1 MFQLGRIEKLHD
13 YFSACSRRRE
23 QAVFFY
29 RVAGYS
35 GEVAAFLTQYDQAA
49 RTNGVVIEGRIPN
62 PDPKQL
68 DYLAEMMG
76 SDFQLDVGFLTQK
89 LTRWLPR
96 LTGAQR
102 EAVVTAMTATL
113 QDLQAH
119 GKNENMLRNAYIKY
133 MCWLYYK
140 FERILGRLG
149 GDELPKILYDG
160 TVSSYEL
167 QLLVILARAG
177 ADIVLLERAGDAGYL
192 RCDPTSQYAQ
202 LYQAPGLTPFPA
214 DFSLRQLRE
223 QGRQQAERQKL
234 YGAPAGIAPCTNAWM
249 KTPDVKEILTAVR
262 ARGDDPKLFYNA
274 FVVQYGVE
282 DKLLFP
288 SDMVAFYQQL
298 KREGRKVC
306 LENGRLPPPTPEEI
320 AAVRRRNHQTAE
332 QLAADLAANLQYPN
346 NQQLQTLMR
355 QAFLDV
361 VLEEDKAVGGNLN
374 RLLNKA
380 VYLVAWM
387 KRYQKDLFQNWQ
399 APEVGVF
406 LLFGACSGDNEALFL
421 RLLAKL
427 PVDVL
432 VLLPD
437 LNAPCVLKDPTLLD
451 LHKEHSLPM
460 TDFPVEPSQMR
471 VRTAAYQAEREM
483 DSILY
488 QNTGLYR
495 AKQHQKAEAVTLQ
508 TMYEEIG
515 LLWDQELKYRPGF
528 AAEGDMVTVPVLL
541 EKICGIKDGPILPYW
556 LEIKKLVTPE
566 TTLVTKLPWQTGL
579 EANPMKPYATQFLR
593 QGRLQR
599 EKIKQHKDY
608 PYGILR
614 PEIQDYL
621 LDKLQVLLDEKLIAG
636 TYQNGTEYTIV
647 STILGLPKDLLRRIQ
662 NFDFTKKNPKLIIIS
677 TTEETLSLED
687 SILVAFLNL
696 VGFDILFFVPTGYQS
711 IEKYF
716 QKPFA
721 NEHQLG
727 PYRYDL
733 QVPDFRTLHEGG
745 KSSIRKLFAEGVFKP
760 WDWILQS
767 PPPAR
772 PRRNRTPRPPQSR
785 RRPIPSTTSW
795 PTASRWTR
803 PSPAP
808 RKWTSWPARS
818 RCIT

>member
-76 SDFQLDVGFLTQK
+76 SDFQLDAGFLTQK

-96 LTGAQR
+96 LTGTQR

-249 KTPDVKEILTAVR
+249 KAPDGKEILTAVR

-437 LNAPCVLKDPTLLD
+437 LNAPCVLKDPALLD

-528 AAEGDMVTVPVLL
+528 AAEGDTVTVPVLL

-745 KSSIRKLFAEGVFKP
+745 KSSIRKLFG
-760 WDWILQS
+760 
-767 PPPAR
+767 
-772 PRRNRTPRPPQSR
+772 
-785 RRPIPSTTSW
+785 
-795 PTASRWTR
+795 
-803 PSPAP
+803 
-808 RKWTSWPARS
+808 RS
-818 RCIT
+818 F

>member
-76 SDFQLDVGFLTQK
+76 SDFQLDAGFLTQK

-202 LYQAPGLTPFPA
+202 LYQAPSLTPFPA

-274 FVVQYGVE
+274 FVMQYGVE

-437 LNAPCVLKDPTLLD
+437 LNAPCVLKDPALLD

-495 AKQHQKAEAVTLQ
+495 ARQHQKAEAVTLQ

-528 AAEGDMVTVPVLL
+528 AAEGDTVTVPVLL

-745 KSSIRKLFAEGVFKP
+745 KSSIRKLFG
-760 WDWILQS
+760 
-767 PPPAR
+767 
-772 PRRNRTPRPPQSR
+772 
-785 RRPIPSTTSW
+785 
-795 PTASRWTR
+795 
-803 PSPAP
+803 
-808 RKWTSWPARS
+808 RS
-818 RCIT
+818 F

>member
-76 SDFQLDVGFLTQK
+76 SDFQLDAGFLTQK

-102 EAVVTAMTATL
+102 EAVVTAMMATL

-177 ADIVLLERAGDAGYL
+177 ADIVLLERAGDEGYL
-192 RCDPTSQYAQ
+192 RCDPTSQYAR

-249 KTPDVKEILTAVR
+249 KTPDGKEILTAVR

-406 LLFGACSGDNEALFL
+406 ILFGACSGDNEALFL

-437 LNAPCVLKDPTLLD
+437 LNAPCVLKDPALLD

-528 AAEGDMVTVPVLL
+528 AAEGDTVTVPVLL

-556 LEIKKLVTPE
+556 LDIKKLVTPE

-733 QVPDFRTLHEGG
+733 RVPDFQTLHEGG
-745 KSSIRKLFAEGVFKP
+745 KSSIRKLFG
-760 WDWILQS
+760 
-767 PPPAR
+767 
-772 PRRNRTPRPPQSR
+772 
-785 RRPIPSTTSW
+785 
-795 PTASRWTR
+795 
-803 PSPAP
+803 
-808 RKWTSWPARS
+808 RS
-818 RCIT
+818 F

>member
-76 SDFQLDVGFLTQK
+76 SDFQLDAGFLTQK

-96 LTGAQR
+96 LTGTQR
-102 EAVVTAMTATL
+102 ETVVTAMTATL

-249 KTPDVKEILTAVR
+249 KAPDVKEILTAVR

-406 LLFGACSGDNEALFL
+406 ILFGACSGDNEALFL

-437 LNAPCVLKDPTLLD
+437 LNAPCVLKDPALLD

-528 AAEGDMVTVPVLL
+528 AAEGDTVTVPVLL

-556 LEIKKLVTPE
+556 LDIKKLVTPE

-745 KSSIRKLFAEGVFKP
+745 KSSIRKLFG
-760 WDWILQS
+760 
-767 PPPAR
+767 
-772 PRRNRTPRPPQSR
+772 
-785 RRPIPSTTSW
+785 
-795 PTASRWTR
+795 
-803 PSPAP
+803 
-808 RKWTSWPARS
+808 RS
-818 RCIT
+818 F

>member
-76 SDFQLDVGFLTQK
+76 SDFQLGAGFLTQK

-249 KTPDVKEILTAVR
+249 KTPDGKEILTAVR

-406 LLFGACSGDNEALFL
+406 ILFGACSGDNEALFL

-437 LNAPCVLKDPTLLD
+437 LNAPCVLKDPALLD

-528 AAEGDMVTVPVLL
+528 AAEGDTVTVPVLL

-687 SILVAFLNL
+687 SILVAFLNF

-745 KSSIRKLFAEGVFKP
+745 KSSIRKLFG
-760 WDWILQS
+760 
-767 PPPAR
+767 
-772 PRRNRTPRPPQSR
+772 
-785 RRPIPSTTSW
+785 
-795 PTASRWTR
+795 
-803 PSPAP
+803 
-808 RKWTSWPARS
+808 RS
-818 RCIT
+818 F

>member
-76 SDFQLDVGFLTQK
+76 SDFQLDAGFLTQK

-192 RCDPTSQYAQ
+192 RCDPTGQYAQ

-249 KTPDVKEILTAVR
+249 KTPDGKEILTAVR

-406 LLFGACSGDNEALFL
+406 ILFGACSGDNEALFL

-437 LNAPCVLKDPTLLD
+437 LNAPCVLKDPALLD

-528 AAEGDMVTVPVLL
+528 SAEGDTVTVPVLL

-579 EANPMKPYATQFLR
+579 EVNPMKPYATQFLR

-733 QVPDFRTLHEGG
+733 RVPDFQTLHEGG
-745 KSSIRKLFAEGVFKP
+745 KSSIRKLFG
-760 WDWILQS
+760 
-767 PPPAR
+767 
-772 PRRNRTPRPPQSR
+772 
-785 RRPIPSTTSW
+785 
-795 PTASRWTR
+795 
-803 PSPAP
+803 
-808 RKWTSWPARS
+808 RS
-818 RCIT
+818 F

>member
-76 SDFQLDVGFLTQK
+76 SDFQLDAGFLTQK

-202 LYQAPGLTPFPA
+202 LYQASGLTPFPA

-249 KTPDVKEILTAVR
+249 KTPDGKEILTAVR

-406 LLFGACSGDNEALFL
+406 ILFGACSGDNEALFL

-437 LNAPCVLKDPTLLD
+437 LNAPCVLKDPALLD

-528 AAEGDMVTVPVLL
+528 AAEGDTVTVPVLL
-541 EKICGIKDGPILPYW
+541 EKICGMKDGPILPYW
-556 LEIKKLVTPE
+556 LDIKKLVTPE

-745 KSSIRKLFAEGVFKP
+745 KSSIRKLFG
-760 WDWILQS
+760 
-767 PPPAR
+767 
-772 PRRNRTPRPPQSR
+772 
-785 RRPIPSTTSW
+785 
-795 PTASRWTR
+795 
-803 PSPAP
+803 
-808 RKWTSWPARS
+808 RS
-818 RCIT
+818 F

>member
-76 SDFQLDVGFLTQK
+76 SDFQLDAGFLTQK

-249 KTPDVKEILTAVR
+249 KTPDGKEILTAVR

-406 LLFGACSGDNEALFL
+406 ILFGACSGDNEALFL

-437 LNAPCVLKDPTLLD
+437 LNAPCVLKDPALLD

-528 AAEGDMVTVPVLL
+528 AAEGDTVTVPVLL

-621 LDKLQVLLDEKLIAG
+621 LDKLQALLDEKLIAG

-733 QVPDFRTLHEGG
+733 RVPDFRTLHEGG
-745 KSSIRKLFAEGVFKP
+745 KSSIRKLFG
-760 WDWILQS
+760 
-767 PPPAR
+767 
-772 PRRNRTPRPPQSR
+772 
-785 RRPIPSTTSW
+785 
-795 PTASRWTR
+795 
-803 PSPAP
+803 
-808 RKWTSWPARS
+808 RS
-818 RCIT
+818 F

>member
-1 MFQLGRIEKLHD
+1 MTNGMFQLGRIEKLHD

-76 SDFQLDVGFLTQK
+76 SDFQLDAGFLTQK

-192 RCDPTSQYAQ
+192 RCDPTSQYAR

-406 LLFGACSGDNEALFL
+406 ILFGACSGDNEALFL

-437 LNAPCVLKDPTLLD
+437 LNAPCVLKDPALLD
-451 LHKEHSLPM
+451 LHKEQSLPM

-495 AKQHQKAEAVTLQ
+495 ARQHQKAEAVTLQ

-528 AAEGDMVTVPVLL
+528 AAEGDTVTVPVLL

-733 QVPDFRTLHEGG
+733 RVPDFQTLHEGG
-745 KSSIRKLFAEGVFKP
+745 KSSIRKLFG
-760 WDWILQS
+760 
-767 PPPAR
+767 
-772 PRRNRTPRPPQSR
+772 
-785 RRPIPSTTSW
+785 
-795 PTASRWTR
+795 
-803 PSPAP
+803 
-808 RKWTSWPARS
+808 RS
-818 RCIT
+818 F

>member
-76 SDFQLDVGFLTQK
+76 SDFQLDAGFLTQK

-437 LNAPCVLKDPTLLD
+437 LNAPCVLKDPALLD

-528 AAEGDMVTVPVLL
+528 AAEGDTVTVPVLL
-541 EKICGIKDGPILPYW
+541 EKICGMKDGPILPYW
-556 LEIKKLVTPE
+556 LDIKKLVTPE

-745 KSSIRKLFAEGVFKP
+745 KSSIRKLFG
-760 WDWILQS
+760 
-767 PPPAR
+767 
-772 PRRNRTPRPPQSR
+772 
-785 RRPIPSTTSW
+785 
-795 PTASRWTR
+795 
-803 PSPAP
+803 
-808 RKWTSWPARS
+808 RS
-818 RCIT
+818 F

>member
-1 MFQLGRIEKLHD
+1 MKAEERNGILYPVKVSKVNRMTNGMFQLGRIEKLHD

-29 RVAGYS
+29 RVAGYN

-76 SDFQLDVGFLTQK
+76 SDFQLDAGFLTQK

-192 RCDPTSQYAQ
+192 RCDPTSQYAR

-249 KTPDVKEILTAVR
+249 KAPDGKEILTAVR

-346 NQQLQTLMR
+346 NQQLQTLMQ

-361 VLEEDKAVGGNLN
+361 VLEEDKTVGGNLN

-406 LLFGACSGDNEALFL
+406 ILFGACSGDNEALFL

-437 LNAPCVLKDPTLLD
+437 LNAPCVLKDPALLD

-528 AAEGDMVTVPVLL
+528 AAEGDTVTVPVLL

-662 NFDFTKKNPKLIIIS
+662 NFDFTQKNPKLIIIS

-745 KSSIRKLFAEGVFKP
+745 KSSIRKLFG
-760 WDWILQS
+760 
-767 PPPAR
+767 
-772 PRRNRTPRPPQSR
+772 
-785 RRPIPSTTSW
+785 
-795 PTASRWTR
+795 
-803 PSPAP
+803 
-808 RKWTSWPARS
+808 RS
-818 RCIT
+818 F

>member
-1 MFQLGRIEKLHD
+1 MKAEERNGILYPVKVSKVNRMTNGMFQLGRIEKLHD

-76 SDFQLDVGFLTQK
+76 SDFQLDAGFLTQK

-202 LYQAPGLTPFPA
+202 LYQASGLTPFPA

-249 KTPDVKEILTAVR
+249 KAPDVKEILTAVR

-437 LNAPCVLKDPTLLD
+437 LNAPCVLKDPALLD

-528 AAEGDMVTVPVLL
+528 AAEGDTVTVPVLL

-745 KSSIRKLFAEGVFKP
+745 KSSIRKLFG
-760 WDWILQS
+760 
-767 PPPAR
+767 
-772 PRRNRTPRPPQSR
+772 
-785 RRPIPSTTSW
+785 
-795 PTASRWTR
+795 
-803 PSPAP
+803 
-808 RKWTSWPARS
+808 RS
-818 RCIT
+818 F

>member
-76 SDFQLDVGFLTQK
+76 SDFQLDAGFLTQK

-96 LTGAQR
+96 LTGTQR

-249 KTPDVKEILTAVR
+249 KTPDGKEILTAVR

-387 KRYQKDLFQNWQ
+387 KRYQKDLVQNWQ

-406 LLFGACSGDNEALFL
+406 ILFGACSGDNEALFL

-437 LNAPCVLKDPTLLD
+437 LNAPCVLKDPALLD
-451 LHKEHSLPM
+451 LHKEQSLPM

-495 AKQHQKAEAVTLQ
+495 ARQHQKAETVTLQ

-528 AAEGDMVTVPVLL
+528 AAEGDTVTVPVLL

-556 LEIKKLVTPE
+556 LDIKKLVTPE

-745 KSSIRKLFAEGVFKP
+745 KSSIRKLFG
-760 WDWILQS
+760 
-767 PPPAR
+767 
-772 PRRNRTPRPPQSR
+772 
-785 RRPIPSTTSW
+785 
-795 PTASRWTR
+795 
-803 PSPAP
+803 
-808 RKWTSWPARS
+808 RS
-818 RCIT
+818 F

>member
-1 MFQLGRIEKLHD
+1 MKAEERNGILYPVKVSKVNRMTNGMFQLGRIEKLHD

-76 SDFQLDVGFLTQK
+76 SDFQLDAGFLTQK

-102 EAVVTAMTATL
+102 ETVVTAMTATL

-177 ADIVLLERAGDAGYL
+177 ADIVLLERAGDEGYL
-192 RCDPTSQYAQ
+192 RCDPTSQYAK

-234 YGAPAGIAPCTNAWM
+234 YGAPAGIAGAPAGIAPCTNAWM
-249 KTPDVKEILTAVR
+249 KAPDVKEILTAVR

-288 SDMVAFYQQL
+288 SDMAAFYQQL

-320 AAVRRRNHQTAE
+320 AAVQRRNHQTAE

-437 LNAPCVLKDPTLLD
+437 LNAPCVLKDPALLD

-495 AKQHQKAEAVTLQ
+495 ARQHQKAEAVTLQ

-528 AAEGDMVTVPVLL
+528 AAEGDTVTVPVLL

-556 LEIKKLVTPE
+556 LDIKKLVTPE

-579 EANPMKPYATQFLR
+579 ETNPMKPYATQFLR

-745 KSSIRKLFAEGVFKP
+745 KSSIRKLFG
-760 WDWILQS
+760 
-767 PPPAR
+767 
-772 PRRNRTPRPPQSR
+772 
-785 RRPIPSTTSW
+785 
-795 PTASRWTR
+795 
-803 PSPAP
+803 
-808 RKWTSWPARS
+808 RS
-818 RCIT
+818 F

>member
-1 MFQLGRIEKLHD
+1 MTNGMFQLGRIEKLHD

-76 SDFQLDVGFLTQK
+76 SDFQLDAGFLTQK

-249 KTPDVKEILTAVR
+249 KTPDGKEILTAVR

-437 LNAPCVLKDPTLLD
+437 LNAPCVLKDPALLD

-495 AKQHQKAEAVTLQ
+495 AKQHQKAETVTLQ

-528 AAEGDMVTVPVLL
+528 AAEGDTVTVPVLL

-556 LEIKKLVTPE
+556 LEIKKLVTPK
-566 TTLVTKLPWQTGL
+566 TTLVAKLPWQTGL
-579 EANPMKPYATQFLR
+579 ETNPMKPYATQFLR

-745 KSSIRKLFAEGVFKP
+745 KSSIRKLFG
-760 WDWILQS
+760 
-767 PPPAR
+767 
-772 PRRNRTPRPPQSR
+772 
-785 RRPIPSTTSW
+785 
-795 PTASRWTR
+795 
-803 PSPAP
+803 
-808 RKWTSWPARS
+808 RS
-818 RCIT
+818 F

>member
-76 SDFQLDVGFLTQK
+76 SDFQLDAGFLTQK

-192 RCDPTSQYAQ
+192 RCDPTSQYAR

-249 KTPDVKEILTAVR
+249 KAPDGKEILTAVR

-361 VLEEDKAVGGNLN
+361 VLEEDKTVGGNLN

-437 LNAPCVLKDPTLLD
+437 LNAPCVLKDPALLD
-451 LHKEHSLPM
+451 LHKEQSLPM

-528 AAEGDMVTVPVLL
+528 AAEGDTVTVPVLL

-745 KSSIRKLFAEGVFKP
+745 KSSIRKLFG
-760 WDWILQS
+760 
-767 PPPAR
+767 
-772 PRRNRTPRPPQSR
+772 
-785 RRPIPSTTSW
+785 
-795 PTASRWTR
+795 
-803 PSPAP
+803 
-808 RKWTSWPARS
+808 RS
-818 RCIT
+818 F

>member
-13 YFSACSRRRE
+13 YFSACSRRLE

-76 SDFQLDVGFLTQK
+76 SDFQLDAGFLTQK

-102 EAVVTAMTATL
+102 ETVVTAMTATL

-202 LYQAPGLTPFPA
+202 LYQAPGLTPFPV

-249 KTPDVKEILTAVR
+249 KAPDGKEILTAVR

-361 VLEEDKAVGGNLN
+361 VLEEDKTVGGNLN

-437 LNAPCVLKDPTLLD
+437 LNAPCVLKDPALLD

-528 AAEGDMVTVPVLL
+528 AAEGDTVTVPVLL

-593 QGRLQR
+593 QGQLQR

-721 NEHQLG
+721 NEYQLG

-745 KSSIRKLFAEGVFKP
+745 KSSIRKLFG
-760 WDWILQS
+760 
-767 PPPAR
+767 
-772 PRRNRTPRPPQSR
+772 
-785 RRPIPSTTSW
+785 
-795 PTASRWTR
+795 
-803 PSPAP
+803 
-808 RKWTSWPARS
+808 RS
-818 RCIT
+818 F

>member
-76 SDFQLDVGFLTQK
+76 SDFQLDAGFLTQK
-89 LTRWLPR
+89 LTHWLPR

-361 VLEEDKAVGGNLN
+361 VLEEDKTVGGNLN

-437 LNAPCVLKDPTLLD
+437 LNAPCVLKDPALLD
-451 LHKEHSLPM
+451 LHKEQSLPM

-495 AKQHQKAEAVTLQ
+495 ARQHQKAEAVTLQ

-528 AAEGDMVTVPVLL
+528 AAEGDTVTVPVLL

-745 KSSIRKLFAEGVFKP
+745 KSSIRKLFG
-760 WDWILQS
+760 
-767 PPPAR
+767 
-772 PRRNRTPRPPQSR
+772 
-785 RRPIPSTTSW
+785 
-795 PTASRWTR
+795 
-803 PSPAP
+803 
-808 RKWTSWPARS
+808 RS
-818 RCIT
+818 F

>member
-76 SDFQLDVGFLTQK
+76 SDFQLDAGFLTQK

-96 LTGAQR
+96 LTGTQR

-192 RCDPTSQYAQ
+192 RCDPTSQYAR

-234 YGAPAGIAPCTNAWM
+234 YGAPAGIEPCTNAWM
-249 KTPDVKEILTAVR
+249 KAPDGKEILTAVR

-406 LLFGACSGDNEALFL
+406 ILFGACSGDNEALFL

-437 LNAPCVLKDPTLLD
+437 LNAPCVLKDPALLD

-495 AKQHQKAEAVTLQ
+495 AKQHQKAETVTLQ

-528 AAEGDMVTVPVLL
+528 AAEGDTVTVPVLL

-745 KSSIRKLFAEGVFKP
+745 KSSIRKLFG
-760 WDWILQS
+760 
-767 PPPAR
+767 
-772 PRRNRTPRPPQSR
+772 
-785 RRPIPSTTSW
+785 
-795 PTASRWTR
+795 
-803 PSPAP
+803 
-808 RKWTSWPARS
+808 RS
-818 RCIT
+818 F

>member
-76 SDFQLDVGFLTQK
+76 SDFQLDAGFLTQK

-249 KTPDVKEILTAVR
+249 KAPDGKEILTAVR

-361 VLEEDKAVGGNLN
+361 VLEEDKTVGGNLN

-406 LLFGACSGDNEALFL
+406 ILFGACSGDNEALFL

-437 LNAPCVLKDPTLLD
+437 LNAPCVLKDPALLD

-528 AAEGDMVTVPVLL
+528 AAEGDTVTVPVLL

-721 NEHQLG
+721 NEYQLG

-745 KSSIRKLFAEGVFKP
+745 KSSIRKLFG
-760 WDWILQS
+760 
-767 PPPAR
+767 
-772 PRRNRTPRPPQSR
+772 
-785 RRPIPSTTSW
+785 
-795 PTASRWTR
+795 
-803 PSPAP
+803 
-808 RKWTSWPARS
+808 RS
-818 RCIT
+818 F

>member
-68 DYLAEMMG
+68 DYLAEMMS
-76 SDFQLDVGFLTQK
+76 SDFQLDAGFLTQK

-102 EAVVTAMTATL
+102 ETVVTAMTATL

-249 KTPDVKEILTAVR
+249 KTPDGKEILTAVR

-346 NQQLQTLMR
+346 PPQLQPLMR
-355 QAFLDV
+355 QAVLDV

-437 LNAPCVLKDPTLLD
+437 LNAPCVLKDPALLD

-528 AAEGDMVTVPVLL
+528 AAEGDTVTVPVLL

-556 LEIKKLVTPE
+556 LDIKKLVTPE

-579 EANPMKPYATQFLR
+579 ETNPMKPYATQFLR

-608 PYGILR
+608 PCGILR

-745 KSSIRKLFAEGVFKP
+745 KSSIRKLFG
-760 WDWILQS
+760 
-767 PPPAR
+767 
-772 PRRNRTPRPPQSR
+772 
-785 RRPIPSTTSW
+785 
-795 PTASRWTR
+795 
-803 PSPAP
+803 
-808 RKWTSWPARS
+808 RS
-818 RCIT
+818 F

>member
-1 MFQLGRIEKLHD
+1 MKAEERNGILYPVKVSKVNRMTNGMFQLGRIEKLHD

-76 SDFQLDVGFLTQK
+76 SDFQLDAGFLTQK

-437 LNAPCVLKDPTLLD
+437 LNAPCVLKDPALLD

-528 AAEGDMVTVPVLL
+528 AAEGDTVTVPVLL

-647 STILGLPKDLLRRIQ
+647 SMILGLPKDLLRRIQ

-745 KSSIRKLFAEGVFKP
+745 KSSIRKLFG
-760 WDWILQS
+760 
-767 PPPAR
+767 
-772 PRRNRTPRPPQSR
+772 
-785 RRPIPSTTSW
+785 
-795 PTASRWTR
+795 
-803 PSPAP
+803 
-808 RKWTSWPARS
+808 RS
-818 RCIT
+818 F

>member
-76 SDFQLDVGFLTQK
+76 SDFQLDAGFLTQK

-96 LTGAQR
+96 LTGTQR

-177 ADIVLLERAGDAGYL
+177 ADIILLERAGDAGYL

-249 KTPDVKEILTAVR
+249 KTPDGKEILTAVR

-437 LNAPCVLKDPTLLD
+437 LNAPCVLKDPALLD

-528 AAEGDMVTVPVLL
+528 AAEGDTVTVPVLL

-579 EANPMKPYATQFLR
+579 ETNPMKPYATQFLR

-745 KSSIRKLFAEGVFKP
+745 KSSIRKLFG
-760 WDWILQS
+760 
-767 PPPAR
+767 
-772 PRRNRTPRPPQSR
+772 
-785 RRPIPSTTSW
+785 
-795 PTASRWTR
+795 
-803 PSPAP
+803 
-808 RKWTSWPARS
+808 RS
-818 RCIT
+818 F

>member
-76 SDFQLDVGFLTQK
+76 SDFQLDAGFLTQK

-160 TVSSYEL
+160 TVSGYEL

-249 KTPDVKEILTAVR
+249 KAPDGKEILTAVR

-406 LLFGACSGDNEALFL
+406 ILFGACSGDNEALFL

-437 LNAPCVLKDPTLLD
+437 LNAPCVLKDPALLD

-528 AAEGDMVTVPVLL
+528 AAEGDTVTVPVLL

-745 KSSIRKLFAEGVFKP
+745 KSSIRKLFG
-760 WDWILQS
+760 
-767 PPPAR
+767 
-772 PRRNRTPRPPQSR
+772 
-785 RRPIPSTTSW
+785 
-795 PTASRWTR
+795 
-803 PSPAP
+803 
-808 RKWTSWPARS
+808 RS
-818 RCIT
+818 F

>member
-1 MFQLGRIEKLHD
+1 MTNGMFQLGRIEKLHD

-76 SDFQLDVGFLTQK
+76 SDFQLDAGFLTQK

-102 EAVVTAMTATL
+102 EAVVTAMMATL

-249 KTPDVKEILTAVR
+249 KAPDVKEILTAVR

-361 VLEEDKAVGGNLN
+361 VLEEDKTVGGNLN

-406 LLFGACSGDNEALFL
+406 ILFGACSGDNEALFL

-437 LNAPCVLKDPTLLD
+437 LNAPCVLKDPALLD

-528 AAEGDMVTVPVLL
+528 AAEGDTVTVPVLL

-745 KSSIRKLFAEGVFKP
+745 KSSIRKLFG
-760 WDWILQS
+760 
-767 PPPAR
+767 
-772 PRRNRTPRPPQSR
+772 
-785 RRPIPSTTSW
+785 
-795 PTASRWTR
+795 
-803 PSPAP
+803 
-808 RKWTSWPARS
+808 RS
-818 RCIT
+818 F

>member
-76 SDFQLDVGFLTQK
+76 SDFQLDAGFLTQK

-96 LTGAQR
+96 LTGTQR

-249 KTPDVKEILTAVR
+249 KAPDGKEILTAVR

-406 LLFGACSGDNEALFL
+406 ILFGACSGDNEALFL

-437 LNAPCVLKDPTLLD
+437 LNAPCVLKDPALLD

-528 AAEGDMVTVPVLL
+528 AAEGDTVTVPVLL

-556 LEIKKLVTPE
+556 LDIKKLVTPE

-745 KSSIRKLFAEGVFKP
+745 KSSIRKLFG
-760 WDWILQS
+760 
-767 PPPAR
+767 
-772 PRRNRTPRPPQSR
+772 
-785 RRPIPSTTSW
+785 
-795 PTASRWTR
+795 
-803 PSPAP
+803 
-808 RKWTSWPARS
+808 RS
-818 RCIT
+818 F

>member
-1 MFQLGRIEKLHD
+1 MKAEERNGILYPVKVSKVNRMTNGMFQLGRIEKLHD

-76 SDFQLDVGFLTQK
+76 SDFQLDAGFLTQK

-202 LYQAPGLTPFPA
+202 LYQAPGLTSFPA

-249 KTPDVKEILTAVR
+249 KTPDGKEILTAVR

-406 LLFGACSGDNEALFL
+406 ILFGACSGDNEALFL

-437 LNAPCVLKDPTLLD
+437 LNAPCVLKDPALLD

-508 TMYEEIG
+508 TMYEEIS

-528 AAEGDMVTVPVLL
+528 AAEGDTVTVPVLL

-556 LEIKKLVTPE
+556 LEIKKLVSPE

-636 TYQNGTEYTIV
+636 TYQNGTEYTTV

-745 KSSIRKLFAEGVFKP
+745 KSSIRKLFG
-760 WDWILQS
+760 
-767 PPPAR
+767 
-772 PRRNRTPRPPQSR
+772 
-785 RRPIPSTTSW
+785 
-795 PTASRWTR
+795 
-803 PSPAP
+803 
-808 RKWTSWPARS
+808 RS
-818 RCIT
+818 F

>member
-76 SDFQLDVGFLTQK
+76 SDFQLDAGFLTQK

-96 LTGAQR
+96 LTGTQR

-113 QDLQAH
+113 QDLQDH

-223 QGRQQAERQKL
+223 QGREQAERQKL

-249 KTPDVKEILTAVR
+249 KAPDGKEILTAVR

-387 KRYQKDLFQNWQ
+387 KRYQKDLFQNWR

-406 LLFGACSGDNEALFL
+406 ILFGACSGDNEALFL

-437 LNAPCVLKDPTLLD
+437 LNAPCVLKDPALLD

-528 AAEGDMVTVPVLL
+528 AAEGDTVTVPVLL

-556 LEIKKLVTPE
+556 LDIKKLVTPE

-745 KSSIRKLFAEGVFKP
+745 KSSIRKLFG
-760 WDWILQS
+760 
-767 PPPAR
+767 
-772 PRRNRTPRPPQSR
+772 
-785 RRPIPSTTSW
+785 
-795 PTASRWTR
+795 
-803 PSPAP
+803 
-808 RKWTSWPARS
+808 RS
-818 RCIT
+818 F

>member
-76 SDFQLDVGFLTQK
+76 SDFQLDAGFLTQK

-249 KTPDVKEILTAVR
+249 KAPDGKEILTAVR

-361 VLEEDKAVGGNLN
+361 VLEEDKTVGGNLN

-406 LLFGACSGDNEALFL
+406 ILFGACSGDNEALFL

-437 LNAPCVLKDPTLLD
+437 LNAPCVLKDPALLD

-495 AKQHQKAEAVTLQ
+495 ARQHQKAEAVTLQ

-528 AAEGDMVTVPVLL
+528 AAEGDTVTVPVLL

-745 KSSIRKLFAEGVFKP
+745 KSSIRKLFG
-760 WDWILQS
+760 
-767 PPPAR
+767 
-772 PRRNRTPRPPQSR
+772 
-785 RRPIPSTTSW
+785 
-795 PTASRWTR
+795 
-803 PSPAP
+803 
-808 RKWTSWPARS
+808 RS
-818 RCIT
+818 F

>member
-76 SDFQLDVGFLTQK
+76 SDFQLDAGFLTQK

-96 LTGAQR
+96 LTGTQR
-102 EAVVTAMTATL
+102 ETVVTAMTATL

-249 KTPDVKEILTAVR
+249 KTPDGKEILTAVR

-406 LLFGACSGDNEALFL
+406 ILFGACSGDNEALFL

-437 LNAPCVLKDPTLLD
+437 LNAPCVLKDPALLD

-495 AKQHQKAEAVTLQ
+495 ARQHQKAEAVTLQ

-528 AAEGDMVTVPVLL
+528 AAEGDTVTVPVLL

-556 LEIKKLVTPE
+556 LDIKKLVTPE

-727 PYRYDL
+727 PYRYDP

-745 KSSIRKLFAEGVFKP
+745 KSSIRKLFG
-760 WDWILQS
+760 
-767 PPPAR
+767 
-772 PRRNRTPRPPQSR
+772 
-785 RRPIPSTTSW
+785 
-795 PTASRWTR
+795 
-803 PSPAP
+803 
-808 RKWTSWPARS
+808 RS
-818 RCIT
+818 F

>member
-76 SDFQLDVGFLTQK
+76 SDFQLDAGFLTQK
-89 LTRWLPR
+89 LPRWLPR
-96 LTGAQR
+96 LTGTQR

-113 QDLQAH
+113 QDLQDH

-249 KTPDVKEILTAVR
+249 KAPDGKEILTAVR

-346 NQQLQTLMR
+346 NQQLQRLMR

-361 VLEEDKAVGGNLN
+361 VLEEDKTVGGNLN

-406 LLFGACSGDNEALFL
+406 ILFGACSGDNEALFL

-437 LNAPCVLKDPTLLD
+437 LNAPCVLKDPALLD

-528 AAEGDMVTVPVLL
+528 AAEGDTVTVPVLL

-556 LEIKKLVTPE
+556 LDIKKLVTPE

-745 KSSIRKLFAEGVFKP
+745 KSSIRKLFG
-760 WDWILQS
+760 
-767 PPPAR
+767 
-772 PRRNRTPRPPQSR
+772 
-785 RRPIPSTTSW
+785 
-795 PTASRWTR
+795 
-803 PSPAP
+803 
-808 RKWTSWPARS
+808 RS
-818 RCIT
+818 F

>member
-1 MFQLGRIEKLHD
+1 MTNGMFQLGRIEKLHD

-76 SDFQLDVGFLTQK
+76 SDFQLDAGFLTQK
-89 LTRWLPR
+89 LTSWLPR

-249 KTPDVKEILTAVR
+249 KAPDGKEILTAVR

-361 VLEEDKAVGGNLN
+361 VLEEDKTVGGNLN

-437 LNAPCVLKDPTLLD
+437 LNAPCVLKDPALLD

-495 AKQHQKAEAVTLQ
+495 AKQHQKAETVTLQ

-528 AAEGDMVTVPVLL
+528 AAEGDTVTVPVLL
-541 EKICGIKDGPILPYW
+541 KKICGIKDGPILPYW

-745 KSSIRKLFAEGVFKP
+745 KSSIRKLFG
-760 WDWILQS
+760 
-767 PPPAR
+767 
-772 PRRNRTPRPPQSR
+772 
-785 RRPIPSTTSW
+785 
-795 PTASRWTR
+795 
-803 PSPAP
+803 
-808 RKWTSWPARS
+808 RS
-818 RCIT
+818 F

>member
-76 SDFQLDVGFLTQK
+76 SDFQLDAGFLTQK

-249 KTPDVKEILTAVR
+249 KAPDGKEILTAVR

-361 VLEEDKAVGGNLN
+361 VLEEDKTVGGNLN

-387 KRYQKDLFQNWQ
+387 KRYQKELFQNWQ

-437 LNAPCVLKDPTLLD
+437 LNAPCVLKDPALLD

-528 AAEGDMVTVPVLL
+528 AAEGDTVTVPVLL

-745 KSSIRKLFAEGVFKP
+745 KSSIRKLFG
-760 WDWILQS
+760 
-767 PPPAR
+767 
-772 PRRNRTPRPPQSR
+772 
-785 RRPIPSTTSW
+785 
-795 PTASRWTR
+795 
-803 PSPAP
+803 
-808 RKWTSWPARS
+808 RS
-818 RCIT
+818 F

>member
-76 SDFQLDVGFLTQK
+76 SDFQLDAGFLTQK

-249 KTPDVKEILTAVR
+249 KTPDGKEILTAVR

-406 LLFGACSGDNEALFL
+406 ILFGACSGDNEALFL

-437 LNAPCVLKDPTLLD
+437 LNAPCVLKDPALLD

-495 AKQHQKAEAVTLQ
+495 ARQHQKAEAVTLQ

-528 AAEGDMVTVPVLL
+528 AAEGDTVTVPVLL

-556 LEIKKLVTPE
+556 LDIKKLVTPE

-745 KSSIRKLFAEGVFKP
+745 KSSIRKLFG
-760 WDWILQS
+760 
-767 PPPAR
+767 
-772 PRRNRTPRPPQSR
+772 
-785 RRPIPSTTSW
+785 
-795 PTASRWTR
+795 
-803 PSPAP
+803 
-808 RKWTSWPARS
+808 RS
-818 RCIT
+818 F

>member
-76 SDFQLDVGFLTQK
+76 SDFQLDAGFLTQK

-102 EAVVTAMTATL
+102 ETVVTAMTATL

-361 VLEEDKAVGGNLN
+361 VLEEDKTVGGNLN

-406 LLFGACSGDNEALFL
+406 ILFGACSGDNEALFL

-437 LNAPCVLKDPTLLD
+437 LNAPCVLKDPALLD

-528 AAEGDMVTVPVLL
+528 AAEGDTVTVPVLL
-541 EKICGIKDGPILPYW
+541 EKICGMKDGPILPYW
-556 LEIKKLVTPE
+556 LDIKKLVTPE

-614 PEIQDYL
+614 PEIPDSL

-745 KSSIRKLFAEGVFKP
+745 KSSIRKLFG
-760 WDWILQS
+760 
-767 PPPAR
+767 
-772 PRRNRTPRPPQSR
+772 
-785 RRPIPSTTSW
+785 
-795 PTASRWTR
+795 
-803 PSPAP
+803 
-808 RKWTSWPARS
+808 RS
-818 RCIT
+818 F

>member
-528 AAEGDMVTVPVLL
+528 AAEGDTVTVPVLL

-614 PEIQDYL
+614 PEIQDCL
-621 LDKLQVLLDEKLIAG
+621 LDKLQVLLDEKPIAG

-745 KSSIRKLFAEGVFKP
+745 KSSIRKLFG
-760 WDWILQS
+760 
-767 PPPAR
+767 
-772 PRRNRTPRPPQSR
+772 
-785 RRPIPSTTSW
+785 
-795 PTASRWTR
+795 
-803 PSPAP
+803 
-808 RKWTSWPARS
+808 RS
-818 RCIT
+818 F

>member
-13 YFSACSRRRE
+13 YFSVCSRRRE

-76 SDFQLDVGFLTQK
+76 SDFQLDAGFLTQK

-249 KTPDVKEILTAVR
+249 KTPDGKEILTAVR

-399 APEVGVF
+399 APEVGAF
-406 LLFGACSGDNEALFL
+406 ILFGACSGDNEALFL

-437 LNAPCVLKDPTLLD
+437 LNAPCVLKDPALLD

-495 AKQHQKAEAVTLQ
+495 AKQHQKAETVTLQ

-528 AAEGDMVTVPVLL
+528 AAEGDTVTVPVLL

-745 KSSIRKLFAEGVFKP
+745 KSSIRKLFG
-760 WDWILQS
+760 
-767 PPPAR
+767 
-772 PRRNRTPRPPQSR
+772 
-785 RRPIPSTTSW
+785 
-795 PTASRWTR
+795 
-803 PSPAP
+803 
-808 RKWTSWPARS
+808 RS
-818 RCIT
+818 F

>member
-1 MFQLGRIEKLHD
+1 MKAEERNGILYPVKVSKVNRMTNGMFQLGRIEKLHD

-76 SDFQLDVGFLTQK
+76 SDFQLDAGFLTQK

-249 KTPDVKEILTAVR
+249 KAPDGKEILTAVR

-437 LNAPCVLKDPTLLD
+437 LNAPCVLKDPALLD

-528 AAEGDMVTVPVLL
+528 AAEGDTVTVPVLL

-556 LEIKKLVTPE
+556 LDIKKLVTPE

-745 KSSIRKLFAEGVFKP
+745 KSSIRKLFG
-760 WDWILQS
+760 
-767 PPPAR
+767 
-772 PRRNRTPRPPQSR
+772 
-785 RRPIPSTTSW
+785 
-795 PTASRWTR
+795 
-803 PSPAP
+803 
-808 RKWTSWPARS
+808 RS
-818 RCIT
+818 F

>member
-76 SDFQLDVGFLTQK
+76 SDFQLDAGFLTQK

-96 LTGAQR
+96 LTGTQR

-202 LYQAPGLTPFPA
+202 LYQVSGLMPFPA

-249 KTPDVKEILTAVR
+249 KAPDVKEILTAVR

-437 LNAPCVLKDPTLLD
+437 LNAPCVLKDPALLD

-528 AAEGDMVTVPVLL
+528 AAEGDTVTVPVLL

-745 KSSIRKLFAEGVFKP
+745 KSSIRKLFG
-760 WDWILQS
+760 
-767 PPPAR
+767 
-772 PRRNRTPRPPQSR
+772 
-785 RRPIPSTTSW
+785 
-795 PTASRWTR
+795 
-803 PSPAP
+803 
-808 RKWTSWPARS
+808 RS
-818 RCIT
+818 F

>member
-1 MFQLGRIEKLHD
+1 MKAEERNGILYPVKVSKVNRMTNSMFQLGRIEKLHD

-76 SDFQLDVGFLTQK
+76 SDFQLDAGFLTQK

-202 LYQAPGLTPFPA
+202 LYQASGLTPFPA

-249 KTPDVKEILTAVR
+249 KAPDVKEILTAVR

-361 VLEEDKAVGGNLN
+361 VLEEDKTVGGNLN

-437 LNAPCVLKDPTLLD
+437 LNAPCVLKDPALLD

-508 TMYEEIG
+508 TMYEEIS

-528 AAEGDMVTVPVLL
+528 AAEGDTVTVPVLL

-745 KSSIRKLFAEGVFKP
+745 KSSIRKLFG
-760 WDWILQS
+760 
-767 PPPAR
+767 
-772 PRRNRTPRPPQSR
+772 
-785 RRPIPSTTSW
+785 
-795 PTASRWTR
+795 
-803 PSPAP
+803 
-808 RKWTSWPARS
+808 RS
-818 RCIT
+818 F